1 MSFTDQ
7 YYEKLAA
14 SLVKKMTKRHF
25 EVSYAP
31 TAAAAKEQA
40 LALIPQG
47 ATVTAGGSV
56 TMEDCG
62 VIDAVKGGDYHFI
75 DRKLGQTQ
83 AEKVALVAEGMK
95 AHTFLMSANALTREG
110 EIVNIDGFG
119 NRVALLNYGPQQ
131 VIIMVSLNKVV
142 GSVEAAIDRV
152 RNVAAPLNAQR
163 LNKKTPCHETGVCG
177 DCYSLDSMCASIVI
191 TRMNLVPGRIKVIL
205 VGEALG
211 F

>member
-7 YYEKLAA
+7 YYDKLAA
-14 SLVKKMTKRHF
+14 SLAKKMAKRNF

-47 ATVTAGGSV
+47 ATVTAGGSA
-56 TMEDCG
+56 TMDECG
-62 VIDAVKGGDYHFI
+62 VTEAVQNGDYQFI

-131 VIIMVSLNKVV
+131 VIIIVSLNKVV
-142 GSVEAAIDRV
+142 GSVEAAVDRI
-152 RNVAAPLNAQR
+152 RNVAAPINTQR
-163 LNKKTPCHETGVCG
+163 LDKKTPCHETGVCG
-177 DCYSLDSMCASIVI
+177 DCYSLDSICGSIVI
-191 TRMNLVPGRIKVIL
+191 TRLNLVPGRIKVIL
-205 VGEALG
+205 VGDPLG
-211 F
+211 Y